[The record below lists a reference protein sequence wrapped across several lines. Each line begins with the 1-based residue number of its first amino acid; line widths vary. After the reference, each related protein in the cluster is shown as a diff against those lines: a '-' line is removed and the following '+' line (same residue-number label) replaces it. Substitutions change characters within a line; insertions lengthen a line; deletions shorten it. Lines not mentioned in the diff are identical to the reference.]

1 MTGGDILNGL
11 NIDLSFEGIIRKTIT
26 WGAAIILAILFAK
39 QIKKMNK

>member
-1 MTGGDILNGL
+1 MGKGDGSG
-11 NIDLSFEGIIRKTIT
+11 DKGAKGIIRKTIT